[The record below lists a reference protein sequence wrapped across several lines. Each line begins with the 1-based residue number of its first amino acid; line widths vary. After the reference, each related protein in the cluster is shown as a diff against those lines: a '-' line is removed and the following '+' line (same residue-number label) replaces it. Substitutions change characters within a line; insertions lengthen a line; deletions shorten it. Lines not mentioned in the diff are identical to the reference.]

1 LNQGASE
8 LTFCGKNGIIG
19 NLSEGS
25 GSLEISRYKL
35 IGIFVAGFFAAAAY
49 GLPLLFLS
57 CKSLE
62 NP

>member
-1 LNQGASE
+1 
-8 LTFCGKNGIIG
+8 LTFCGKNGIISH
-19 NLSEGS
+19 LSKGS
-25 GSLEISRYKL
+25 DSLEISGYKL
-35 IGIFVAGFFAAAAY
+35 FRIFVAGFLAAAAY